1 MASSCNVE
9 ETAVTANWGQEN
21 VQSWSIG
28 LIYCSN
34 YYHLLCMARSA
45 NDKICLLQIPYINIP
60 MPFASACGIFAM
72 K

>member
-1 MASSCNVE
+1 MASSYNVE
-9 ETAVTANWGQEN
+9 ETAVIANWGQEN

-45 NDKICLLQIPYINIP
+45 NDKICLL
-60 MPFASACGIFAM
+60 
-72 K
+72 